1 MRPRAKKEVTKKQT
15 QTNEPAASSEP
26 QPASTPLYAPI
37 VLRAEARRVYRPTM
51 ERSKD
56 EVPPPLRRSIREMT
70 GGWRRW
76 PVYIFGPVGV
86 GKTAAVLTL
95 IDQVE
100 GSKYMTAAEMMVDV
114 RAARS
119 KRLVSNTGH
128 DISERELLRRWT
140 ESTLLVIDEV
150 GQRRDP
156 TAWTDETIQ
165 RVLDDR
171 IDKPTILIGN
181 HDLADL
187 AKVMDDR
194 VVSRLSAGTI
204 IHVDG
209 EDRRPA
215 MGTIIHIDDRPK
227 PKRRRRPPGAA

>member
-1 MRPRAKKEVTKKQT
+1 MRTRALKKKQT
-15 QTNEPAASSEP
+15 KTLPTNEPEAPSVPPS
-26 QPASTPLYAPI
+26 ASTPPYAP
-37 VLRAEARRVYRPTM
+37 VEGRREARRVYRPT
-51 ERSKD
+51 
-56 EVPPPLRRSIREMT
+56 LARSIDEIPPGLRKAMREMRD
-70 GGWRRW
+70 GWCRW

-95 IDQVE
+95 VDRIE
-100 GSKYMTAAEMMVDV
+100 GSSYMTAAEMMAEV

-119 KRLVSNTGH
+119 NKLVNDTGYG
-128 DISERELLRRWT
+128 ISERELFRRLAA
-140 ESTLLVIDEV
+140 SRLVVIDEI

-156 TAWTDETIQ
+156 TGWVDQTLH

-171 IDKPTILIGN
+171 INRPTILVGN

-194 VVSRLSAGTI
+194 VVSRLSAGTL

-209 EDRRPA
+209 EDRRPG
-215 MGTIIHIDDRPK
+215 MGTIIHVGDRPK
-227 PKRRRRPPGAA
+227 PRRRPPGAA

>member
-1 MRPRAKKEVTKKQT
+1 MATQSKKKTTKAEAAHQQT
-15 QTNEPAASSEP
+15 ASSEP
-26 QPASTPLYAPI
+26 PPASTPPYAPI
-37 VLRAEARRVYRPTM
+37 VRRAEVRRDYRPRM

-56 EVPPPLRRSIREMT
+56 EIAPRLKEELLAMVRGR
-70 GGWRRW
+70 RRW
-76 PVYIFGPVGV
+76 PVYINGPVGV

-95 IDQVE
+95 VDQVE
-100 GSKYMTAAEMMVDV
+100 NAIYMAAAEMMDGI
-114 RAARS
+114 RAARA
-119 KRLVSNTGH
+119 KRLLSDSSY
-128 DISERELLRRWT
+128 DISETGLFGRWAA
-140 ESTLLVIDEV
+140 SKLVVIDEV

-156 TAWTDETIQ
+156 TAWTDSTIQ

-194 VVSRLSAGTI
+194 VVSRLSAGSI